1 MEQVL
6 LPALGI
12 GPDLGSAREAGTWQ
26 GEVVRLLAS
35 WGEKRDGRKQRGH
48 MRGHPMRSPAGMAK
62 ASLRLTV

>member
-6 LPALGI
+6 LPSFGI

-26 GEVVRLLAS
+26 GEVVRLLVL

-48 MRGHPMRSPAGMAK
+48 MRVHPMRSPAGTAK
-62 ASLRLTV
+62 AILRLTV